1 MKNKTATRDRL
12 INAGISLIKVNSVQK
27 LTLRQIAHE
36 AGVTTGAF
44 YKSFPNRQ
52 VYFREL
58 ANKVSSE
65 WAAIIEPE
73 LAGIPLA
80 TERLLF
86 LGDNLMRT
94 IVAQPNL
101 AHFVLETPV
110 VSFSD
115 DELAKW
121 PLLNL
126 TFRNVKAVLDEH
138 SRIDKFLNEVESDE
152 NINHKYFHDIGIVG
166 YMDKHK
172 VIEDFRQYYR
182 YQINRRRRSDYE
194 VNQINTSRWSTVLST
209 VTKYWSI

>member
-73 LAGIPLA
+73 LARIPLA

-138 SRIDKFLNEVESDE
+138 SRIDKNSFF
-152 NINHKYFHDIGIVG
+152 IQIWIFIIGYANLLQSKSIS
-166 YMDKHK
+166 YDPELLKTTLEK
-172 VIEDFRQYYR
+172 LLED
-182 YQINRRRRSDYE
+182 
-194 VNQINTSRWSTVLST
+194 
-209 VTKYWSI
+209 